1 VLSLLFVFDDSS
13 PANITPN
20 PFAKICQVTP
30 SDTHLVQSI
39 SLAGG
44 STVPV
49 DRRPKLNERLNHRVV
64 SQHSASQKNRSNM
77 TEIVSIHAREILDS
91 RGNPTVEADVV
102 LDGGAKGR
110 AAVPSGA
117 STGEHEAVEL
127 RDGDKDHYLGK
138 GVLQA
143 VENVETILGP
153 ELTGMD
159 ASNQRLIDATMISI
173 DGTENKSKLGANAIL
188 AVSMAVA
195 RASAE
200 ALKLPLYRY
209 LGGVNACL
217 LPTPM
222 MNILNGGSHADSNV
236 DFQEFMVM
244 PVGAET
250 FSDALRWG
258 TEVFHTLKGVLKKKG
273 YNTAVGDEGGFAP
286 SLKSN
291 DEALDLILEAIHLAG
306 YDAGAD
312 ISIALDPASSEFYN
326 KETGKYVFKKS
337 DKRELSSEQ
346 MAAFWE
352 NWVNKYPIVSI
363 EDGLAEDDW
372 AGWAHLTK
380 VLGDRVQ
387 LVGDDLFVTN
397 TQRLQQGIEQKVA
410 NSILIKVN
418 QIGTVSETLE
428 AIELARRFG
437 YTSIISHR
445 SGETE
450 DTFIADLAVGT
461 GAGQIKTGSASRT
474 DRIAKYNQLLRI
486 EEELGQS
493 AEFLGIESVNFGE

>member
-1 VLSLLFVFDDSS
+1 MAELVEMIGGATGRQIAVDKRPSL
-13 PANITPN
+13 
-20 PFAKICQVTP
+20 Q
-30 SDTHLVQSI
+30 
-39 SLAGG
+39 
-44 STVPV
+44 
-49 DRRPKLNERLNHRVV
+49 ERLDHRIV
-64 SQHSASQKNRSNM
+64 RSGNTSKKKITRRTM
-77 TEIVSIHAREILDS
+77 TEIVSIRAREILDS
-91 RGNPTVEADVV
+91 RGNPTVEADVI
-102 LDGGAKGR
+102 LADGVRGR

-127 RDGDKDHYLGK
+127 RDGDKEHYLGK

-143 VENVETILGP
+143 VENVESILGP

-159 ASNQRLIDATMISI
+159 ASNQKLIDATMIAL
-173 DGTENKSKLGANAIL
+173 DGTENKSSLGANAIL
-188 AVSMAVA
+188 AVSMACA

-209 LGGVNACL
+209 LGGVNASI

-273 YNTAVGDEGGFAP
+273 YSTSVGDEGGFAP

-291 DEALDLILEAIHLAG
+291 DEALELILEAIELAG
-306 YDAGAD
+306 YTPGEQIAL
-312 ISIALDPASSEFYN
+312 ALDPASSEFYD

-337 DKRELSSEQ
+337 DKRALSSEQ
-346 MAAFWE
+346 MADYWADWSRQ
-352 NWVNKYPIVSI
+352 YPIISI

-372 AGWAHLTK
+372 AGWKYLTDLIGAK
-380 VLGDRVQ
+380 VQ

-397 TQRLQQGIEQKVA
+397 SKRLRQGIEQGIG

-428 AIELARRFG
+428 AIELARRNG

-486 EEELGQS
+486 EEELGQT
-493 AEFLGIESVNFGE
+493 AEFLGIASVNCGA